1 MYEVFNRH
9 FFKSNGVTFDKIEE
23 IRKKRKR
30 REKLPVFVLHYALAF
45 CIMDTLFLFTGN
57 GA

>member
-23 IRKKRKR
+23 IRKKEEKKKR
-30 REKLPVFVLHYALAF
+30 EAPRVRPSLCLGILYYGYPFSLYR
-45 CIMDTLFLFTGN
+45 
-57 GA
+57 